1 MRTTQCLLKIANWA
15 LKFNLVTG
23 GKPAEWVTEI
33 AQKTI
38 RSSSKNPSRA
48 KRPILEWFGLS
59 LNQAEF
65 SRLSTA
71 EMQVRIPPLRFS
83 PLVDRWEQ
91 VEGAAVDPLRA
102 RTNTRS

>member
-1 MRTTQCLLKIANWA
+1 MLCGLARMAFLQAVQDEVPAVLASLAEGPLPSANDSVPLEEIANWA

-38 RSSSKNPSRA
+38 RSWFKNPSRA
-48 KRPILEWFGLS
+48 KRPVIEWFGLS
-59 LNQAEF
+59 LYKAEF

-71 EMQVRIPPLRFS
+71 EMQ
-83 PLVDRWEQ
+83 
-91 VEGAAVDPLRA
+91 
-102 RTNTRS
+102 